1 MAKMLFYKDPV
12 PLDKVKHKD
21 IKLKKLDNLNYTAE
35 ANSVPVAGFEFF
47 QCSRNHPIMFVKN
60 SRDEFL
66 PIALLSLLSQGH
78 HLGEHWEGV
87 YIPSFVRRYPFIM
100 GDDGKGLV
108 MIDKESDQLQENE
121 GDALFNDEGEP
132 TEVLQKIMQFLTTMD
147 QEYRFTTE
155 YCRALKSKDLLQ
167 PCKSTIKFTD
177 TTLKLD
183 HLYVVEEK
191 AFHESLS
198 DEELSEW
205 FKKGWIAWTYAH
217 IHSMGAMSE
226 VVKRMPKQ
234 AADPATKS
242 S

>member
-12 PLDKVKHKD
+12 PLDKAKHKNL
-21 IKLKKLDNLNYTAE
+21 KLKKLDNLSFAAE

-47 QCSRNHPIMFVKN
+47 QCSRSHPVMFVKN
-60 SRDEFL
+60 ARDEFL

-78 HLGEHWEGV
+78 HLGEKWEDA

-108 MIDKESDQLQENE
+108 MIDSEAEQLQEEE
-121 GDALFNDEGEP
+121 GDSLFSEEGEP
-132 TEVLQKIMQFLTTMD
+132 TELLQKVMQFLNTMD
-147 QEYRFTTE
+147 QEYRSTTE
-155 YCRALKSKDLLQ
+155 YCKALKEKDLLQ

-183 HLYVVEEK
+183 HLYVVDEK
-191 AFHESLS
+191 VFHESLT
-198 DEELSEW
+198 DEEIGEW

-217 IHSMGAMSE
+217 IHSLGAMPD
-226 VVKRMPKQ
+226 VVKRMPKKAPEVEDQ
-234 AADPATKS
+234 PA
-242 S
+242 